1 MSQGKRRKYDRE
13 FKVEAVKLVTGGGR
27 AVAEVARNLGIHDN
41 LLYKWREKYTEDIA
55 HAFPGKGRLKPAE
68 EEVRRMK
75 RELADVTQERDIL
88 KKALAIFS
96 KEQRMTVYLVILLDL
111 LR

>member
-1 MSQGKRRKYDRE
+1 MNQEKRRKYDRE

-27 AVAEVARNLGIHDN
+27 AVAEVARNLGIHEN

-96 KEQRMTVYLVILLDL
+96 KEPK
-111 LR
+111 

>member
-1 MSQGKRRKYDRE
+1 MEQGKRRKYDRE
-13 FKVEAVKLVTGGGR
+13 FKVEAVKLVTEGGR
-27 AVAEVARNLGIHDN
+27 TVAEAGRNLGIHEN
-41 LLYKWREKYTEDIA
+41 LLYKWREKYTEDRA

-68 EEVRRMK
+68 EELRRMK

-96 KEQRMTVYLVILLDL
+96 KEPK
-111 LR
+111 

>member
-1 MSQGKRRKYDRE
+1 MEQGKRRKYDRE
-13 FKVEAVKLVTGGGR
+13 FKVEAVKLVIGGGR
-27 AVAEVARNLGIHDN
+27 AVAEVARNLGIHEN

-68 EEVRRMK
+68 EEVRRMR

-96 KEQRMTVYLVILLDL
+96 KEPK
-111 LR
+111 

>member
-13 FKVEAVKLVTGGGR
+13 FKVEAVKLVIGGGR
-27 AVAEVARNLGIHDN
+27 AVAEVARNLGIHEN

-96 KEQRMTVYLVILLDL
+96 KEPK
-111 LR
+111 

>member
-13 FKVEAVKLVTGGGR
+13 FKVEAVKLVTGEGR
-27 AVAEVARNLGIHDN
+27 AVAEVARNLGIHEN
-41 LLYKWREKYTEDIA
+41 LLYKWREKYTEDMA

-96 KEQRMTVYLVILLDL
+96 KEPK
-111 LR
+111 

>member
-1 MSQGKRRKYDRE
+1 MEQGKRRKYDRE

-27 AVAEVARNLGIHDN
+27 AVAEVARNLGIHEN

-68 EEVRRMK
+68 EEQRRMK

-96 KEQRMTVYLVILLDL
+96 KEPK
-111 LR
+111 

>member
-1 MSQGKRRKYDRE
+1 MSEGKRRKYDRE
-13 FKVEAVKLVTGGGR
+13 FKVEAVKLVIGGGR
-27 AVAEVARNLGIHDN
+27 AVAEVARNLGIHEN
-41 LLYKWREKYTEDIA
+41 LLYKWREKYTEDMA

-96 KEQRMTVYLVILLDL
+96 KEPK
-111 LR
+111 

>member
-1 MSQGKRRKYDRE
+1 MEQGKRRKYDRE
-13 FKVEAVKLVTGGGR
+13 FKVEAVKLVTEGGR
-27 AVAEVARNLGIHDN
+27 TVVEAARNLGIHEN

-68 EEVRRMK
+68 EELRRMR

-96 KEQRMTVYLVILLDL
+96 KEPK
-111 LR
+111 

>member
-13 FKVEAVKLVTGGGR
+13 FKVEAVKLVTEGGR
-27 AVAEVARNLGIHDN
+27 TVAEAARNLGIHEN

-68 EEVRRMK
+68 EELRRMK

-96 KEQRMTVYLVILLDL
+96 KEPK
-111 LR
+111 

>member
-13 FKVEAVKLVTGGGR
+13 FKVEAVKLVTEGGR
-27 AVAEVARNLGIHDN
+27 AVAEVARNLGIHEN

-68 EEVRRMK
+68 EELRRMK

-96 KEQRMTVYLVILLDL
+96 KEPK
-111 LR
+111 

>member
-13 FKVEAVKLVTGGGR
+13 FKVEAVKLVIGGGR
-27 AVAEVARNLGIHDN
+27 AVAEVARNLGIHEN
-41 LLYKWREKYTEDIA
+41 LLYKWREKYTADIA

-68 EEVRRMK
+68 EEVRRMR

-96 KEQRMTVYLVILLDL
+96 KEPK
-111 LR
+111 

>member
-13 FKVEAVKLVTGGGR
+13 FKVEAVKLVTEGGR
-27 AVAEVARNLGIHDN
+27 TVVEAARNLGIHEN
-41 LLYKWREKYTEDIA
+41 LLYKWKEKYTEDMA
-55 HAFPGKGRLKPAE
+55 YAFPGKGRLKPAE
-68 EEVRRMK
+68 EELRRMK

-96 KEQRMTVYLVILLDL
+96 KEPK
-111 LR
+111 

>member
-13 FKVEAVKLVTGGGR
+13 FKVEAVKLVMGGGR
-27 AVAEVARNLGIHDN
+27 AVAEVARNLGIHEN

-68 EEVRRMK
+68 EELRRTK
-75 RELADVTQERDIL
+75 RELANVTQERDIL

-96 KEQRMTVYLVILLDL
+96 KEPK
-111 LR
+111 

>member
-27 AVAEVARNLGIHDN
+27 SVAEVARNLGIHEN

-68 EEVRRMK
+68 EELRRMK
-75 RELADVTQERDIL
+75 RELANVTQERDIL

-96 KEQRMTVYLVILLDL
+96 KEPK
-111 LR
+111 

>member
-1 MSQGKRRKYDRE
+1 
-13 FKVEAVKLVTGGGR
+13 
-27 AVAEVARNLGIHDN
+27 
-41 LLYKWREKYTEDIA
+41 LYKWREKYIEDIA

-68 EEVRRMK
+68 EEVRRMR

-96 KEQRMTVYLVILLDL
+96 KEPK
-111 LR
+111 

>member
-27 AVAEVARNLGIHDN
+27 AVAEVARNLGIHEN

-68 EEVRRMK
+68 EELRRMR

-96 KEQRMTVYLVILLDL
+96 KEPK
-111 LR
+111 

>member
-13 FKVEAVKLVTGGGR
+13 FKVEAVKLVTGEGR
-27 AVAEVARNLGIHDN
+27 AVAEVARNLGIHEN

-96 KEQRMTVYLVILLDL
+96 KEPK
-111 LR
+111 

>member
-13 FKVEAVKLVTGGGR
+13 FKVEAVKLVTEGGR
-27 AVAEVARNLGIHDN
+27 AVAEVARNLGIHEN
-41 LLYKWREKYTEDIA
+41 LLYKWREKYTEDRA

-68 EEVRRMK
+68 EELRRMK

-96 KEQRMTVYLVILLDL
+96 KEPK
-111 LR
+111 

>member
-27 AVAEVARNLGIHDN
+27 GVAEVARNLGIHEN
-41 LLYKWREKYTEDIA
+41 LLYKWREKYIEDIE

-96 KEQRMTVYLVILLDL
+96 KEPK
-111 LR
+111 